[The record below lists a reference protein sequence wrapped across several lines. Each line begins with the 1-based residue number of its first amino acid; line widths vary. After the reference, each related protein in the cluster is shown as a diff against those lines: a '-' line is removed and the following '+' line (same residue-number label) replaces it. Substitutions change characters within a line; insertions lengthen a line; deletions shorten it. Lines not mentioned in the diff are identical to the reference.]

1 MDCWML
7 LVSLGSRMTRLSR
20 LSVYAAVY
28 LCLCLL
34 ANVVL
39 VVVFVRSQRRGDSAP
54 AAAPRG
60 GPATSSQDW
69 DSNKLLTCK
78 EIHTIRNL
86 TVIGSGWTKTVYRGL
101 YGNSAVAVKTVHS
114 SGHDM
119 ASCQEETS
127 VCYHRCASKI
137 IKETALLRELKHP
150 NVLKVLGEC
159 IPSEDYSPGPPAVGI
174 VAVITELGHPV
185 DMIEILQMDF
195 ESRLKLAYDVVSILQ
210 HLVHSPLGSLLMKDF
225 RRQQFVIVGDTLK
238 LSDVDDIVLG
248 DPKCT
253 LDKDCI
259 LEISSGKH
267 VKSYLPCSAGKCK
280 GYNSLSNAIQAGQH
294 FMRLLIP
301 YGSPKALENTSS
313 DILNRL
319 LAGNLYSEE
328 VYSEIHRLV
337 RNYSSGSYLKDTEKE
352 MIKDYVAYPGET
364 ILEGDFSCQ
373 KTAAWGCIQSVSS
386 PAEGAWLCSQIPKC
400 EAFIL
405 IDQWSWT
412 GRQIAVFKS
421 SHRNIKQNKEHTLY
435 IRRGQG

>member
-1 MDCWML
+1 M
-7 LVSLGSRMTRLSR
+7 
-20 LSVYAAVY
+20 
-28 LCLCLL
+28 
-34 ANVVL
+34 
-39 VVVFVRSQRRGDSAP
+39 
-54 AAAPRG
+54 
-60 GPATSSQDW
+60 
-69 DSNKLLTCK
+69 
-78 EIHTIRNL
+78 
-86 TVIGSGWTKTVYRGL
+86 
-101 YGNSAVAVKTVHS
+101 
-114 SGHDM
+114 
-119 ASCQEETS
+119 
-127 VCYHRCASKI
+127 KI
-137 IKETALLRELKHP
+137 I
-150 NVLKVLGEC
+150 
-159 IPSEDYSPGPPAVGI
+159 PGPPAVGV

-253 LDKDCI
+253 HDKDCI

-328 VYSEIHRLV
+328 VYSEIHRRQLLGV
-337 RNYSSGSYLKDTEKE
+337 VFSQYPHQQKVPGSALK
-352 MIKDYVAYPGET
+352 
-364 ILEGDFSCQ
+364 S
-373 KTAAWGCIQSVSS
+373 QSVRHLSS
-386 PAEGAWLCSQIPKC
+386 LIRGLGQAVRLQSLSHHLGISKKIRSIHFISVEGRAD
-400 EAFIL
+400 E
-405 IDQWSWT
+405 
-412 GRQIAVFKS
+412 
-421 SHRNIKQNKEHTLY
+421 
-435 IRRGQG
+435 

>member
-1 MDCWML
+1 ML

-39 VVVFVRSQRRGDSAP
+39 VMVFVMSQRWGDSTP

-60 GPATSSQDW
+60 GPASSTHDW
-69 DSNKLLTCK
+69 DLNNARLLTCK

-101 YGNSAVAVKTVHS
+101 YENSAVALKTVHS

-119 ASCQEETS
+119 TSCQEETS

-159 IPSEDYSPGPPAVGI
+159 LPNEDYSPGPPAVGV

-253 LDKDCI
+253 HDKDCI

-337 RNYSSGSYLKDTEKE
+337 RNYSSGNYLKDTEKD

-364 ILEGDFSCQ
+364 ISEGDFSCQ

-405 IDQWSWT
+405 IDQRSWT

-421 SHRNIKQNKEHTLY
+421 SLRNIKENKEHTLY

>member
-7 LVSLGSRMTRLSR
+7 LVSLGSRMTKLSR
-20 LSVYAAVY
+20 LSIYAVIY

-39 VVVFVRSQRRGDSAP
+39 VMVFVMSQRWGDSTP

-60 GPATSSQDW
+60 DAQGSSRGQDW
-69 DSNKLLTCK
+69 DPNSGRLLTCK
-78 EIHTIRNL
+78 EIYTIRNL

-101 YGNSAVAVKTVHS
+101 YGNSWLALKTVHS

-127 VCYHRCASKI
+127 ICYHRCASKI
-137 IKETALLRELKHP
+137 IKETALLRELRHP

-159 IPSEDYSPGPPAVGI
+159 LPSEDYSPGPPAVGV

-195 ESRLKLAYDVVSILQ
+195 ESRLKIAYDVVSILQ
-210 HLVHSPLGSLLMKDF
+210 HLAHSPLGSLLMKDF

-248 DPKCT
+248 DPKCIS
-253 LDKDCI
+253 DKDCI
-259 LEISSGKH
+259 LEA
-267 VKSYLPCSAGKCK
+267 KSVPCDAGTCK

-313 DILNRL
+313 DIVNRL
-319 LAGNLYSEE
+319 LSGNLYSEE
-328 VYSEIHRLV
+328 VYAEIHRLV
-337 RNYSSGSYLKDTEKE
+337 RNYSSGSYLKKAEKDI
-352 MIKDYVAYPGET
+352 IKEYVTYPGET
-364 ILEGDFSCQ
+364 ISDGDFSCQ
-373 KTAAWGCIQSVSS
+373 KIASWGCIQSVSS
-386 PAEGAWLCSQIPKC
+386 PAEGAWLCSQIPNC
-400 EAFIL
+400 VAFIL

-412 GRQIAVFKS
+412 GRQIAVFKAS
-421 SHRNIKQNKEHTLY
+421 YKSIKQNKEHTLY